1 MLFLLLFFAPTIT
14 GPQPAALIQAC
25 QEVRFSQGQTQNGQ
39 KCLFFIAGLVDG
51 QQHATQDNPTL
62 FPVCFPPNVTLG
74 QMVTAVL
81 KYADEHP
88 NALPDSSAALVT
100 NALRVTFPCSANR

>member
-39 KCLFFIAGLVDG
+39 KCLFFIAGVVDG
-51 QQHATQDNPTL
+51 QQIVNQSPA
-62 FPVCFPPNVTLG
+62 CFPPNVTLG
-74 QMVTAVL
+74 QMADAVL
-81 KYADEHP
+81 KYAEAHP
-88 NALPDSSAALVT
+88 NALHQTSAALVT
-100 NALRVTFPCSANR
+100 NALQVEFPCTGVSKP